1 MSPQTLVPVLL
12 YHSITPTG
20 AESRDPFAVSEAGF
34 REDMEA
40 VQASGRVPLT
50 ARQLGACLRGEQP
63 LPEHAIALTFDDGF
77 ADFADV
83 ALPILDK
90 LSLSSTLFMT
100 TGYFDQPGMLSP
112 AALRDIAAD
121 ASLEIGAH
129 SVTHPHLDL
138 LDASKQLK
146 EAVDSR
152 KHLEDLLGM
161 TVDSFAYPHGSHS
174 RRTRSAIAEAG
185 YINAHAVKNAISHQT
200 DDCLAV
206 ARFTVVTDTER
217 EQVARVIG
225 ATGAP
230 ISWKGER
237 LRTRGYRLARRLMA
251 GARS

>member
-1 MSPQTLVPVLL
+1 
-12 YHSITPTG
+12 
-20 AESRDPFAVSEAGF
+20 
-34 REDMEA
+34 MEA

-77 ADFADV
+77 ADFAEV
-83 ALPILDK
+83 ALPIMEK

-100 TGYFDQPGMLSP
+100 TGYFDRPGMLSP
-112 AALRDIAAD
+112 AALRDIASVD
-121 ASLEIGAH
+121 SLEIGAH
-129 SVTHPHLDL
+129 SVTHPHMDVLN
-138 LDASKQLK
+138 AATELK
-146 EAVDSR
+146 EAADSR

-174 RRTRSAIAEAG
+174 RRTRSAIAQAG
-185 YINAHAVKNAISHQT
+185 YVNAHAVKNAISHQT